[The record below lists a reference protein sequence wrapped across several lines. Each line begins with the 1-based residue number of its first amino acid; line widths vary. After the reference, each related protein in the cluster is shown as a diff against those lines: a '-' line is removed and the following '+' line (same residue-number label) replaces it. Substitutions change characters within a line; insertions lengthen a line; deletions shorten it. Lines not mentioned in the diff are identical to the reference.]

1 MHRLVNAK
9 QAVANMSTPT
19 IRFSASHKGWAT
31 GMLFLLPGLVG
42 FALFFILPFGI
53 SVGYAFLDRPVGG
66 SFVGFANFADLLTN
80 RAYLLGLRNTLRF
93 IAISVPINLGLSLGV
108 AMLINKLPSHKEL
121 VSLFFLI
128 PLVIPSGS
136 MASFWRSLFALDGA
150 LNGFLHDFGIERINW
165 LNSDLAM
172 LVMVLIFIWKNLEY
186 NMILYLAGLSSVP
199 RDCYEAAWVDGAK
212 PWQTFRHITLPH
224 LMPTTVLALIMSI
237 INSFKVFR
245 EIFLITGAYPHP
257 SIYTLQHFMNNMFAS
272 LNYPRLTTATTI
284 LVVGIAVFTQ
294 VLLRFERKV
303 SA

>member
-1 MHRLVNAK
+1 MHRLANAK
-9 QAVANMSTPT
+9 HAATGTLPAVLRPAF
-19 IRFSASHKGWAT
+19 RKGWAT
-31 GMLFLLPGLVG
+31 GMLFLLPGLAG
-42 FALFFILPFGI
+42 FALFYIWPFGI

-136 MASFWRSLFALDGA
+136 MVSFWRSLFALDGA
-150 LNGFLHDFGIERINW
+150 LNGFLHGFGIERINW

-172 LVMVLIFIWKNLEY
+172 FVMVLIFIWKNLGY
-186 NMILYLAGLSSVP
+186 NMILYLVGLSSVP
-199 RDCYEAAWVDGAK
+199 RDYYEAAWVDGAK

-245 EIFLITGAYPHP
+245 EVFLITGAYPHP

-284 LVVGIAVFTQ
+284 LVVGIAVLTQ
-294 VLLRFERKV
+294 GLLRFERRV